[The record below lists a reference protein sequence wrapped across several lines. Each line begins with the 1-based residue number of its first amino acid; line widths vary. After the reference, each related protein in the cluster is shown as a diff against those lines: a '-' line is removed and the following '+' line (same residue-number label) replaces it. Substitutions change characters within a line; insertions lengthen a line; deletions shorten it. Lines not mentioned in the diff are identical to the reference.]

1 MSSYVQ
7 FAQHY
12 FVIVIVKIDDHDHDG
27 FGYDDFDENNDDDD
41 DDVRWGEVTV
51 CPGRS
56 QWILSNVPTPP
67 HSLP

>member
-1 MSSYVQ
+1 M
-7 FAQHY
+7 
-12 FVIVIVKIDDHDHDG
+12 IVKIDDHDYDG
-27 FGYDDFDENNDDDD
+27 VGYDDFDENNDDDD